1 MNEKKEDL
9 LAIAHRRLY
18 PSIFEPNYLVLRARR
33 RIFTGWIER
42 LGKDLSVL
50 DVGGRYQPYRPLLEG
65 RFRQYVAVDIQ
76 PTVLVDVLASGQA
89 LPFAP
94 NTFDL
99 VIATQVFEYFPQPQ
113 EAARQIY
120 AALKPGGCLLMS
132 AAGFTPRVV
141 DEEHWRFTPAG
152 LRALLAPF
160 SKVEIVPEV
169 RSPAGLLRS
178 INLFFDWFLPARPL
192 KKLYGVSV
200 GCLLNLAGIAAER
213 VRISRNDQ
221 FTTNFSIF
229 AKK

>member
-1 MNEKKEDL
+1 VNEKENL
-9 LAIAHRRLY
+9 LAVAHRRLY
-18 PSIFEPNYLVLRARR
+18 PSIFEPNYLVLRSRR

-42 LGKDLSVL
+42 LGKDLAVL

-65 RFRQYVAVDIQ
+65 RLRHYVAVDIL
-76 PTVLVDVLASGQA
+76 PTALVDVLASGQA

-99 VIATQVFEYFPQPQ
+99 VIATQVFEYFPQPH

-152 LRALLAPF
+152 LRVLLASF
-160 SKVEIVPEV
+160 SEVEIVPEV
-169 RSPAGLLRS
+169 PSPAGLLRS
-178 INLFFDWFLPARPL
+178 INLFFDWFLPTLPL
-192 KKLYGVSV
+192 KKLYAVSA
-200 GCLLNLAGIAAER
+200 GCMLNLVGLAVEYL
-213 VRISRNDQ
+213 RISRNDQ